1 MDMGNQHTVVGSVD
15 TTADSIA
22 VVVVAALQ
30 KSLLPDKVRSNRK
43 QNRITHLPTQNGNRQ
58 VKQLETT
65 SIRKKLT
72 CWVVLLVGEV
82 LVEFWLLLME
92 ARACRAFSHSGF
104 SWTLLPPLEL
114 LPYGLWMTGLM
125 WCYLKSTA
133 PIQTKLTKTE
143 ISL

>member
-22 VVVVAALQ
+22 VVVAALQ

-43 QNRITHLPTQNGNRQ
+43 QNRINHLPTQNGNRL

-65 SIRKKLT
+65 SIRKKTLT

-104 SWTLLPPLEL
+104 SWTLLSPLEL
-114 LPYGLWMTGLM
+114 LPYGLWMTG
-125 WCYLKSTA
+125 
-133 PIQTKLTKTE
+133 
-143 ISL
+143 